1 MAKNPKSVLKS
12 SLRTGEIYPSEIA
25 SSFVNGGYTAKQ
37 TALTINK
44 QLNNDIVDYGEI
56 AKVNKKI
63 AKNQKNIENPEV
75 SIVEKQKTATK
86 SIVATSIAE
95 AIAKGGGRQKA
106 IWLPSSSG
114 NPSLDHMQ
122 NYGREFYLDEGIDG
136 EIPGERPNCQC
147 GFLLVED
154 LTLKT
159 QDNKEQV
166 VINGATDKAVIKA
179 KKTKMTKTEIA
190 IETAKQRGIENSIQ
204 IVELMK
210 ELGIKGGAVYN
221 KIKAS
226 LSTFDDTP
234 WRGYVAKDFWEYH
247 KLIKE
252 KRWGEIRVWD
262 SKRGDDRKAT
272 FSEVDEMR
280 RNSAKY
286 LIKSDPK
293 GEKLGKYFDFVKKI
307 AEET

>member
-1 MAKNPKSVLKS
+1 MMPKNPKSVLKS
-12 SLRTGEIYPSEIA
+12 SLNTGEIYPSEIA
-25 SSFVNGGYTAKQ
+25 SSFVDGGYTAKQ

-44 QLNNDIVDYGEI
+44 QLNNDIVDYSEI
-56 AKVNKKI
+56 SKVNKKI
-63 AKNQKNIENPEV
+63 AKNQKNIDDPQV
-75 SIVEKQKTATK
+75 SIAEKQKTATK

-95 AIAKGGGRQKA
+95 AVAKGGGRQKA

-147 GFLLVED
+147 GFLLIED

-190 IETAKQRGIENSIQ
+190 IETAKQRGINDT
-204 IVELMK
+204 
-210 ELGIKGGAVYN
+210 
-221 KIKAS
+221 KA
-226 LSTFDDTP
+226 
-234 WRGYVAKDFWEYH
+234 YYH
-247 KLIKE
+247 
-252 KRWGEIRVWD
+252 
-262 SKRGDDRKAT
+262 
-272 FSEVDEMR
+272 
-280 RNSAKY
+280 
-286 LIKSDPK
+286 
-293 GEKLGKYFDFVKKI
+293 
-307 AEET
+307 